1 MVFGLKK
8 KTEKKKTITQ
18 ANLEESRE
26 EILAKG
32 KKFKYPFQYAKHRV
46 VINTM
51 LIGIAVLVAFVVVG
65 WAELYKVQSTS
76 EVAFRFTKVLHLPV
90 AKVDGAKVRYSDYLM
105 LYRSS
110 IASIEYQQGKF
121 DDSDDSKRQLNH
133 YKRQALSSAEDYAY
147 ALAKLNE
154 AGKSVTNEEVDE
166 VIENHR
172 TINGER
178 RSDEAFR
185 GIIRD
190 NFGLSISE
198 YRRLVLLSLAKKKY
212 SAEFDKRAQEV
223 IADVRNKMIEN
234 GGDAQAAAGDYT
246 SDGLAVVE
254 NTDGMVDVSNLD
266 GGRAAKAAELEN
278 NGDISE
284 PFVSRNGD
292 GYYIVKLNSKD
303 GDKVN
308 YTSVWVRFTEFD
320 ALMTKNREENK
331 VTEYIEVVEE
341 SEDVN
346 VESDVNNE
354 EASDQ
359 ASEEK
364 QEETEQSESAE

>member
-90 AKVDGAKVRYSDYLM
+90 AKVDGATVRYSDYLM

-223 IADVRNKMIEN
+223 IADVRNKMVEN

-278 NGDISE
+278 SGDISE

-341 SEDVN
+341 SEDVD

>member
-51 LIGIAVLVAFVVVG
+51 LIGIVVLVAFVVVG

-90 AKVDGAKVRYSDYLM
+90 AKVDGVSVRYSDYLM

-133 YKRQALSSAEDYAY
+133 YRRQALSSAEDYAF
-147 ALAKLNE
+147 ALAKLSE

-190 NFGLSISE
+190 NFGLSINE
-198 YRRLVLLSLAKKKY
+198 YKRLVLLSLAKKKY
-212 SAEFDKRAQEV
+212 SAEFDNRAKDV
-223 IADVRNKMIEN
+223 VADIRNKMLEN

-254 NTDGMVDVSNLD
+254 NTDGMVEASNLD

-278 NGDISE
+278 GGDISE

-308 YTSVWVRFTEFD
+308 YTSVWVRFAEFD
-320 ALMTKNREENK
+320 ALMAKNREEGK
-331 VTEYIEVVEE
+331 VTEYIEVTEE
-341 SEDVN
+341 SEEANAEN
-346 VESDVNNE
+346 VE
-354 EASDQ
+354 EASDR
-359 ASEEK
+359 SEAENK
-364 QEETEQSESAE
+364 DDSEQSESAE

>member
-341 SEDVN
+341 SEDVD
-346 VESDVNNE
+346 VESEVNNE

>member
-8 KTEKKKTITQ
+8 KTDKKKTITQ

-46 VINTM
+46 VFNTM
-51 LIGIAVLVAFVVVG
+51 LIGVVVLIAFVVVG

-90 AKVDGAKVRYSDYLM
+90 AKVDGASVRYSDYLM

-121 DDSDDSKRQLNH
+121 DESDDSKRQLNH
-133 YKRQALSSAEDYAY
+133 YRRQALSSAEDYAF

-154 AGKSVTNEEVDE
+154 SGKSVTNEEVDE

-212 SAEFDKRAQEV
+212 SSEFDSRARNVAAE
-223 IADVRNKMIEN
+223 IRNKMIDN
-234 GGDAQAAAGDYT
+234 SGDAQAAAGDYI
-246 SDGLAVVE
+246 SDGSAVVE
-254 NTDGMVDVSNLD
+254 NTDGMVEVSNLD

-320 ALMTKNREENK
+320 ALMAKNREEGK
-331 VTEYIEVVEE
+331 VTEYINVTEE
-341 SEDVN
+341 SEETEIEN
-346 VESDVNNE
+346 TN
-354 EASDQ
+354 EASEAPDQ
-359 ASEEK
+359 P
-364 QEETEQSESAE
+364 ETETQNESEQTESAE

>member
-223 IADVRNKMIEN
+223 ITDVRNKMIEN

-278 NGDISE
+278 SGDISE

-341 SEDVN
+341 SEDVD